1 MLNRVLATPHAE
13 IADTIIGRLITL
25 VLLKITWDPWR
36 VITTTEPGELREPHR
51 PDRSA
56 QLSD

>member
-1 MLNRVLATPHAE
+1 LATPHAE

-25 VLLKITWDPWR
+25 ALLKITWDPWR